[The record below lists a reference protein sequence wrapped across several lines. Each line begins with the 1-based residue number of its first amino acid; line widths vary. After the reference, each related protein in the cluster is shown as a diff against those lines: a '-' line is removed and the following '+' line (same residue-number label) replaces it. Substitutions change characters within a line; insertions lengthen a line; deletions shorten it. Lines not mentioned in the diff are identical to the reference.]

1 MIEELP
7 VLEPGIGAF
16 NASGKLTD
24 ADYQQFVPRLE
35 ALINEYGK
43 ISVLLELEDFQGWKP
58 KAAWDDL
65 KLGLAH
71 PQDFERIAIVGDKAW
86 EHWIALLAKPFTHA
100 RVRYFELSDRNSAL
114 DWLGQNALSAIN
126 QQSSAQAP
134 YRHVLIAIDFST
146 AAASVVKRGL
156 AIAARDSARVSLI
169 HVVDEPIFE
178 KEYYDT
184 ILPRESEE
192 TSRQVELAHTHLQ
205 RVLDTAGSR
214 KAEVMAL
221 AGRPKIEI
229 SRYAEQHDIDLI
241 VVGSHGNGGLGT
253 VLGST
258 AGSLLHRAACDV
270 LVVRA
275 KD

>member
-7 VLEPGIGAF
+7 VQEPGIGVF
-16 NASGKLTD
+16 KASGKLTD

-35 ALINEYGK
+35 ALIHEYGK
-43 ISVLLELEDFQGWKP
+43 LSVLLELEDFHGWEP
-58 KAAWDDL
+58 KAAWDDF

-100 RVRYFELSDRNSAL
+100 RVRYFAHSHRNAAW
-114 DWLGQNALSAIN
+114 DWLGQNALSATN
-126 QQSSAQAP
+126 QQPSAQAP

-146 AAASVVKRGL
+146 AAAPVVKRGL
-156 AIAARDSARVSLI
+156 AIAARDSARVTLI

-178 KEYYDT
+178 HEYDDA

-192 TSRQVELAHTHLQ
+192 TTRQVELAHTHLQ
-205 RVLDTAGSR
+205 RILDTAGSL
-214 KAEVMAL
+214 KAEVIAL

-229 SRYAEQHDIDLI
+229 PRYAEQHDTDLI
-241 VVGSHGNGGLGT
+241 VVGSHGHGGLGAE
-253 VLGST
+253 LGST
-258 AGSLLHRAACDV
+258 AGSLLHRATCDV
-270 LVVRA
+270 LVVRVRT
-275 KD
+275 